1 MMMKSRF
8 QIKYKQL
15 DCGYTSRSYLIFG
28 LDFDTYLFDVED
40 SGRSA
45 DQNHR
50 KDRADKT
57 ATSITIQNKQP
68 SLQHVELEMH
78 KYKVVQ
84 V

>member
-1 MMMKSRF
+1 MA
-8 QIKYKQL
+8 I
-15 DCGYTSRSYLIFG
+15 LIVLILSLAWI

-50 KDRADKT
+50 KDRADKI

-84 V
+84 VYVFLGF